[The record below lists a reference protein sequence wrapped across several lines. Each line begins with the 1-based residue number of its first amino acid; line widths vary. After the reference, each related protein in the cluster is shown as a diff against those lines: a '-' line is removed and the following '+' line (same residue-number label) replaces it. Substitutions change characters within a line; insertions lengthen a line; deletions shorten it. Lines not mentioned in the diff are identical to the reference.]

1 MARYVH
7 LLVSMIYAVLVCPY
21 PQRVV
26 VGEAYT
32 HDTTVTYLIL
42 RALLVAHVVEFHGGV
57 RLHEDTFLI

>member
-7 LLVSMIYAVLVCPY
+7 LLVSMIYAVLVCSY